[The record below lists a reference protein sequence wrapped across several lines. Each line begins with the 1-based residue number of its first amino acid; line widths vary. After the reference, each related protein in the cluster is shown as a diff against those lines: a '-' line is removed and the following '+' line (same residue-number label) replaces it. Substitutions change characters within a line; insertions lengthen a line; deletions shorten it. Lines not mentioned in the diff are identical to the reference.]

1 VAALSGKAIS
11 AALLS
16 APWNVVMTQKG
27 FRQLANAQEAGIIYP
42 PGGLAV
48 QSSKLQKDRSRV
60 RQVIYVLSDAL
71 KFIEEDKPWVVG
83 YIQKTW
89 KLNANAAEDA
99 YRQTLPLLVMNG
111 RLGFDEVQSF
121 LDSAYE
127 NKEISERADSKQ
139 LVDYSILDEVI
150 KERRGR

>member
-1 VAALSGKAIS
+1 LLALRPRSLPCFFYS
-11 AALLS
+11 
-16 APWNVVMTQKG
+16 
-27 FRQLANAQEAGIIYP
+27 R
-42 PGGLAV
+42 PG
-48 QSSKLQKDRSRV
+48 
-60 RQVIYVLSDAL
+60 
-71 KFIEEDKPWVVG
+71 
-83 YIQKTW
+83 QKTW

-127 NKEISERADSKQ
+127 NKEITERADGKQ

-150 KERRGR
+150 KEKRGR